1 MKNKGWKF
9 KGNERKYL
17 DDVLES
23 GFGATETG
31 SMNERLEKKF
41 AETHKQKFAIAANS
55 GTSTLHMA
63 LNACDIKSGDEVII
77 PSLTV
82 AMCGFAVWQSGAKPI
97 YADVLEDTF
106 LIDPEDIQKKI
117 SEKTKAI
124 MPVHM
129 YGNMC
134 NMKKIME
141 IANEKDIFVIEDS
154 AECFLASDDQG
165 QIAGSVG
172 HIGSWSFESTKHIT
186 SNEGGILTT
195 NDEELARKM
204 RQFGGVGF
212 KNITAESGKVRISR
226 EKFQDPNWERHN
238 MLGYN
243 YRLSELCA
251 AVALAQLERLEDFV
265 GLRQKMGHEYERI
278 LKDSKL
284 FTPQKIQNGYTNSFW
299 TYAAR
304 FNGENFGIKWQDFR
318 KKYISFGGDGIYAA
332 HQLVYNEPCFKENN
346 MGDGKTPIAEKL
358 QKQMMLFTTNQKDEE
373 EREEQINALKKTL
386 DFFNMETQLT

>member
-1 MKNKGWKF
+1 
-9 KGNERKYL
+9 
-17 DDVLES
+17 
-23 GFGATETG
+23 
-31 SMNERLEKKF
+31 
-41 AETHKQKFAIAANS
+41 
-55 GTSTLHMA
+55 
-63 LNACDIKSGDEVII
+63 
-77 PSLTV
+77 
-82 AMCGFAVWQSGAKPI
+82 
-97 YADVLEDTF
+97 
-106 LIDPEDIQKKI
+106 
-117 SEKTKAI
+117 
-124 MPVHM
+124 
-129 YGNMC
+129 
-134 NMKKIME
+134 ME

-251 AVALAQLERLEDFV
+251 AVALAQLERIEDFV
-265 GLRQKMGHEYERI
+265 ELRQKMGHEYERI